1 MPNTKSAKKRWRKS
15 LEQRDRNRAEKA
27 KLRTIIRKARE
38 AVRDGKLD
46 DAQAIVRESGRMLDQ
61 AAAKGIVH
69 TNKSSRLKS
78 RLSHMIVSAKAKA
91 AS

>member
-15 LEQRDRNRAEKA
+15 LEQRDRNRAEKS
-27 KLRTIIRKARE
+27 KLRSMIRKARE
-38 AVRDGKLD
+38 AVRDGKLE
-46 DAQAIVRESGRMLDQ
+46 DAQTIVRESGRMLDI
-61 AAAKGIVH
+61 AAAKGVIH

-78 RLSHMIVSAKAKA
+78 RLSHMMVTAKAKV